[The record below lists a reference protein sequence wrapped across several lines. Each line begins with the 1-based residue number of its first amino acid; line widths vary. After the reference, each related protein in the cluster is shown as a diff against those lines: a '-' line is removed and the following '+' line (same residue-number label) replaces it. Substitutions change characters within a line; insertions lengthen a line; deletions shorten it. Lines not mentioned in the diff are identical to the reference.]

1 MSCERRVIMLI
12 SGIAEALW
20 VVLAQLASGGKYHT
34 GLPLA
39 SVYTTANVPPHYL
52 LVYQILK

>member
-1 MSCERRVIMLI
+1 MLI